1 MNSPA
6 PPPARKIEVMLEDNV
21 LRYLECDGRDC
32 SEEAAR
38 ILKDYVETMMHERD
52 A

>member
-1 MNSPA
+1 MNAPT
-6 PPPARKIEVMLEDNV
+6 PPPARAIEVMLEEDI
-21 LRYLECDGRDC
+21 LRYLECDGKDC
-32 SEEAAR
+32 SKEAAR